1 MAAQTNYRYE
11 TPKGVPGGKVDI
23 AFDEVITRMNEAE
36 DGVLKFGMVAAVGST
51 PGSNVTIPKTG
62 TTAGQIEGVVL
73 AHPNTEQDRK
83 GKVVVRKNVTVGIM
97 RKGRVWG
104 RLSADA
110 VPAYGTKAYVVV
122 DGEEAGTFTSA
133 SEAASAYY
141 SCESGV
147 SGAKEIVADDTAS
160 PSSGQIKISEV
171 IPVSSGYE
179 PAAGDYVVL
188 KQIHSATLDIGAVFG
203 NASDDG
209 IAIICLK

>member
-36 DGVLKFGMVAAVGST
+36 DGVLKFGMAAAVGSD
-51 PGSNVTIPKTG
+51 PGFKVTIPQTG
-62 TTAGQIEGVVL
+62 TIAAQIEGIVL

-83 GKVVVRKNVTVGIM
+83 GKVIVRKDVTVGIM

-104 RLSADA
+104 RLAADA
-110 VPAYGTKAYVVV
+110 VPSYGTNAYVVV
-122 DGEEAGTFTSA
+122 DGEEAGTFTSVSGA
-133 SEAASAYY
+133 SSVY
-141 SCESGV
+141 SPCESGV

-160 PSSGQIKISEV
+160 PTASQIKVSEV
-171 IPVSSGYE
+171 TPVRDGYK
-179 PAAGDYVVL
+179 PAVGDYVVS
-188 KQIHSATLDIGAVFG
+188 KQLHGAAVDIGATFG

>member
-36 DGVLKFGMVAAVGST
+36 DGVLKFGMAAAVGSD
-51 PGSNVTIPKTG
+51 PGSNVTLPKTG
-62 TTAGQIEGVVL
+62 TTAGQIEGVIL

-83 GKVVVRKNVTVGIM
+83 GKVIVRKDAAVGIM
-97 RKGRVWG
+97 QKGRVWG

-110 VPAYGTKAYVVV
+110 SPAYGEKAYVVV
-122 DGEEAGTFTSA
+122 DGEDAGTFTSE
-133 SEAASAYY
+133 SEAASVYAPCA
-141 SCESGV
+141 SDV

-160 PSSGQIKISEV
+160 PTASQIKVSEV
-171 IPVSSGYE
+171 TPVSGGYE
-179 PAAGDYVVL
+179 PTAGDYVIS
-188 KQIHSATLDIGAVFG
+188 KQLHGATLDIGATFG
-203 NASDDG
+203 NAFDDG

>member
-36 DGVLKFGMVAAVGST
+36 DGVLKFGMVAAVGSD
-51 PGSNVTIPKTG
+51 PGSNVTLPKTG
-62 TTAGQIEGVVL
+62 TTAGQVEGVVL

-83 GKVVVRKNVTVGIM
+83 GKVIIQKDATVGIM

-110 VPAYGTKAYVVV
+110 SPAYGEKAYVVV
-122 DGEEAGTFTSA
+122 DGEDAGTFTSE
-133 SEAASAYY
+133 SEAASVY
-141 SCESGV
+141 SPCVSDV

-160 PSSGQIKISEV
+160 PTASQIKLSEV
-171 IPVSSGYE
+171 TPVSSGYE
-179 PAAGDYVVL
+179 PEVGDYVIP
-188 KQIHSATLDIGAVFG
+188 KQLHGATLDIGATFG

>member
-23 AFDEVITRMNEAE
+23 AFDEVITRMNEVE
-36 DGVLKFGMVAAVGST
+36 DGALKFGMAVAVGSD
-51 PGSNVTIPKTG
+51 PGSNVTLPKTG

-83 GKVVVRKNVTVGIM
+83 GRVIVQKGVAVSIM
-97 RKGRVWG
+97 RRGRVWG
-104 RLSADA
+104 RITADT
-110 VPAYGTKAYVVV
+110 VPAYGEKAYVVI
-122 DGEEAGTFTSA
+122 DGEDAGAFTSA
-133 SEAASAYY
+133 CEAASIYY
-141 SCESGV
+141 PCESDV

-160 PSSGQIKISEV
+160 PTASQIKVSEV
-171 IPVSSGYE
+171 TPVSDGYE
-179 PAAGDYVVL
+179 PAVGDYVGL
-188 KQIHSATLDIGAVFG
+188 KQLHGAAIDIGATFG

>member
-36 DGVLKFGMVAAVGST
+36 DGVLKFGMAAAVGSD
-51 PGSNVTIPKTG
+51 PGSNITLPKTG

-83 GKVVVRKNVTVGIM
+83 GEVIVRKDCAVGIM
-97 RKGRVWG
+97 RKGHVWG

-110 VPAYGTKAYVVV
+110 VPTYGEKAYVVV
-122 DGEEAGTFTSA
+122 DGEDAGAFTSE
-133 SEAASAYY
+133 SEAASVYFPCALDI
-141 SCESGV
+141 

-160 PSSGQIKISEV
+160 LTASQIKLSEV
-171 IPVSSGYE
+171 TPVSNGYE
-179 PAAGDYVVL
+179 PAIGDYVVL
-188 KQIHSATLDIGAVFG
+188 KQNHGATLDIGATFG

>member
-36 DGVLKFGMVAAVGST
+36 DGVLKFGMAAAVGSD
-51 PGSNVTIPKTG
+51 PGSNVTLPKTG
-62 TTAGQIEGVVL
+62 TTAGQMEGVVL

-83 GKVVVRKNVTVGIM
+83 GKVIVRKDAAVGIM
-97 RKGRVWG
+97 RKGRIWG

-110 VPAYGTKAYVVV
+110 SPAYGKKAYVVV
-122 DGEEAGTFTSA
+122 DGEDAGAFTSE
-133 SEAASAYY
+133 SEAVSVYFPCASD
-141 SCESGV
+141 V
-147 SGAKEIVADDTAS
+147 SGAKEIVSDDTAS
-160 PSSGQIKISEV
+160 PAASQIKVSEV
-171 IPVSSGYE
+171 TPVSGGYE

-188 KQIHSATLDIGAVFG
+188 KQLHGATLDIGATFG

>member
-36 DGVLKFGMVAAVGST
+36 DGVLKFGMAAAVGSD
-51 PGSNVTIPKTG
+51 PGSNVTIPKTA
-62 TTAGQIEGVVL
+62 TTAAQIEGVVL

-83 GKVVVRKNVTVGIM
+83 GKVIVLKDATVGIM

-104 RLSADA
+104 RLAADA
-110 VPAYGTKAYVVV
+110 DPAYGEKAYVVV
-122 DGEEAGTFTSA
+122 DGEEAGSFTHTST
-133 SEAASAYY
+133 AASVYVQ
-141 SCESGV
+141 CESSV
-147 SGAKEIVADDTAS
+147 SGAKEIVADNTAS
-160 PSSGQIKISEV
+160 PTASQIKVSEV
-171 IPVSSGYE
+171 TPVCDGYE
-179 PAAGDYVVL
+179 PAVGDYVVS
-188 KQIHSATLDIGAVFG
+188 KQIHGATLDIGATFG